1 MSYELTGTT
10 ASSTYGRL
18 VQIVDNL
25 YYDGFGNL
33 LNLGGG
39 TYAIGPQGSIGATG
53 PQGSGITGST
63 GSIGATGPQGSS
75 GTSFVYEGTWDD
87 MVAYFPGEVVS
98 YNGSSF
104 LNLLPSSTSGSPPYP
119 TPDISPTIWGTL
131 STKGATGPQGA
142 TGNDGSN
149 GATGSTGPQGATG
162 NDGLNG
168 ATGSTGP
175 QGATGNDG
183 SNGATGSTGPQ
194 GATGNDG
201 LNGAT
206 GSTGPQGATG
216 NDGLNG
222 ATGSTGPQG
231 EPGVT
236 GSGAYFIQE
245 GPPAP
250 TASNVGDRWYD
261 LSTGQEFVWINDGD
275 SSQWVVPNISSSSGP
290 QGPTGS
296 GSSLTY
302 KQIGFGDSSNNITSS
317 GNLTFDDTNKN
328 LILGTYP
335 FTTLGNQNSGLAF
348 GTYNRMYAAY
358 QSSVIGGNSN
368 ILGEYYSSYTYNS
381 SIIGGS
387 CNNLKFNSS
396 NTILGGD
403 CNNISYTNRSTI
415 IGGYNNNI
423 NPSGYNSV
431 TIIGSGNSYINGSKP
446 VNTNYSS
453 IISSNNSGIYNSY
466 NSSIIGGSN
475 LFLSGDSNVV
485 LMPSIM
491 TSFITPGYSPASGF
505 KWKLGGYNKI
515 PIPVTGYIE
524 VSINGV
530 VYKLLAGK

>member
-142 TGNDGSN
+142 TGNDGS
-149 GATGSTGPQGATG
+149 
-162 NDGLNG
+162 
-168 ATGSTGP
+168 
-175 QGATGNDG
+175 
-183 SNGATGSTGPQ
+183 
-194 GATGNDG
+194 
-201 LNGAT
+201 
-206 GSTGPQGATG
+206 
-216 NDGLNG
+216 NG

>member
-142 TGNDGSN
+142 TGNDG
-149 GATGSTGPQGATG
+149 
-162 NDGLNG
+162 LNG
-168 ATGSTGP
+168 S
-175 QGATGNDG
+175 
-183 SNGATGSTGPQ
+183 
-194 GATGNDG
+194 
-201 LNGAT
+201 T

-231 EPGVT
+231 EPGAT

-396 NTILGGD
+396 NTILGCD

-431 TIIGSGNSYINGSKP
+431 TIIGSGNSYINGSKS
-446 VNTNYSS
+446 YSS

-491 TSFITPGYSPASGF
+491 TSVITPGYSPASGF

-515 PIPVTGYIE
+515 PISVTGYIE